1 MNKTTKGLVL
11 TLLSALLAVSQQAW
25 GQTDKQTL
33 FATSSDG
40 TYIYRIPSIVRLPN
54 GNLWAMCDLRWGK
67 NASDIGG
74 GYDTPHRIDVVGKLS
89 TDNGLTWGNQQDI
102 AKGNDNVTDNDENGY
117 DYAHGDPASVVD
129 RESGKIL
136 VMSASG
142 RHGFFGSSKLQV
154 ARSLSADGGQT
165 WTISNISDKLY
176 QNDSYVAHCFFSSGR
191 IIQSTLVKK
200 GQYYRLYAAVNT
212 RNVAANT
219 VNGKNGCKVV
229 YSDDFGETWTYLG
242 GIESVPSSTGST
254 FGDES
259 KVEELPNG
267 NILLSCRALSTGRIF
282 NIFTFTDRDNAQ
294 GSWSSPVYN
303 NSTITAASCDE
314 EILLVP
320 AKDKS
325 GNQVYV
331 LLQSA
336 AMSSERKNV
345 GIYYKVLS
353 STADYDQPSDF
364 NSGWTKYAISTTT
377 SCYAT
382 MVLNK
387 DGDIAFLYE
396 ENKKTF
402 NGEAYDIQYM
412 TLPLSTITG
421 GAYTYS
427 PNTATNGYHVTSEP
441 SSSPVEIATPTFS
454 VTSGTYTSAQQVEI
468 TSTDANVTIYY
479 TTDGTEP
486 TTGSTKYTGAITV
499 DHDMTLKAIAVNN
512 DDNSYVSQVATATYK
527 VQIPDVLLPEAPTF
541 SVASG
546 TYTSELTV
554 ELKTATDGTTI
565 YYTTDGSEPS
575 ENSSKYESAIT
586 VDKSTVIKAIAVDGE
601 GNKSTVSSAQYS
613 IVSAS
618 EVTKIGTT
626 ISLDYGSSHRLFS
639 SKASGDASNP
649 DNQYFGFLRH
659 DVAHV
664 QIITSN
670 DATLSTGGDEVFNE
684 NDNDMLFEKVGD
696 DTYLSFNSSSKSQY
710 VYAQVVAPK
719 GYRIMRYQM
728 AFDAD
733 NSTSGSSVM
742 QYTYDSDGKVVEGTS
757 ANVSDGT
764 WDQTLANGSNM
775 LFFRFDATAVSSK
788 VMVKSIHITYAI
800 DQPITGQV
808 PNENGEPYLHTGL
821 LDLGTFSKNTKGF
834 WSFSS
839 SAVTDQQQVTLVN
852 SKGEEQT
859 ETYKVGDDQYFVA
872 ATDSDY
878 YLEAPEKFRI
888 VGATLQLLRH
898 SSDYTTSSHYED
910 VTTVDD
916 GEYIITDGNGH
927 YLNLNGSSLA
937 TGTNVKTATVWTLT
951 GQGNDKYQIKSGSYY
966 LVLTISNNSI
976 TGVTASTSATYGNW
990 IWDTSYQCFKASS
1003 SSSSP
1008 GYLSYV
1014 NSGWNVSNNTSDKS
1028 KLQKEVPST
1037 TATRPASDFT
1047 ATVYDRE
1054 GKATSGTATVTSTN
1068 SEATLTVDDYN
1079 NDAIRFKISGL
1090 ASGSA
1095 ALYRV
1100 NLKFLPL
1107 NPEVQTLQVAAKY
1120 NGGVIGSNEVTST
1133 NYTFHG
1139 GEAVR
1144 VLVPKDAQSPYTLVF
1159 RKAENEEKTLWYSEG
1174 VNNND
1179 LSSTGGYSNFTLVGS
1194 TAYDGDKGIDMTA
1207 TPWPT
1212 ARVNADQAGTNKL
1225 LATNISDVVDEK
1237 ASTLQD
1243 RKYKKGDGGLQ
1254 AVSLEN
1260 GTEQTVYVYSADMP
1274 TWSILP
1280 TGIGSGKRHIDYRFY
1295 TIKVMPVVE
1304 NEKPDVTLTPVYTQ
1318 TLKAKPHKDG
1328 STLKTDGGT
1337 LDTKHTYVGVTV
1349 KSTTTDGTTPYG
1361 VLTNTEIISAIKG
1374 KLAENNYYGF
1384 DEADPLRSI
1393 LYVDMSALNT
1403 VTGEATE
1410 GENNWDAFNAG
1421 TADNCLYF
1429 MPVGFTRNVENTI
1442 SKRQDGKFEAV
1453 GNIRLH
1459 DQQPF
1464 FTPYAFTTGTRQ
1476 AIYNREST
1484 ATDDGNVKAM
1494 VKNMTTVL
1502 PFSLKLTPDGHLK
1515 TATDA
1520 TDNSVQFHDITGYGE
1535 VTAVS
1540 KDDPHQELTYAMVAE
1555 AVTSGKAEANQP
1567 YYVTST
1573 TPGFTFNILGA
1584 QFEKTPGTSS
1594 NAIDEG
1600 LQRTQGNWTAIG
1612 TYAGSQPK
1620 AGASGGK
1627 GKWYFSKDLF
1637 WNAAQLPPK
1646 IDHFNARPFRAY
1658 YYTTD
1663 NSPAAQT
1670 EEKAK
1675 VVFNPA
1681 DVTPTG
1687 IRDISATEGNLVV
1700 TVGHGSMT
1708 LTATAA
1714 TRFAIYTVGGQLV
1727 ARGQLAQGASHTISV
1742 PAGVYVVNN
1751 QKVVVK

>member
-25 GQTDKQTL
+25 GQTTKQTL

-54 GNLWAMCDLRWGK
+54 GNLWAMCDLRWGN
-67 NASDIGG
+67 NAADIGG
-74 GYDTPHRIDVVGKLS
+74 GNDTPHRIDVVGKLS
-89 TDNGLTWGNQQDI
+89 TDNGTTWGNQQDI
-102 AKGNDNVTDNDENGY
+102 AKGKDNVTDNDDGGY

-129 RESGKIL
+129 RESGNIL

-142 RHGFFGSSKLQV
+142 RHGFFSSSKLQV
-154 ARSLSADGGQT
+154 ARSLSTDGGQN

-212 RNVAANT
+212 RSAANNNL
-219 VNGKNGCKVV
+219 NGKNGCKVV

-242 GIESVPSSTGST
+242 GIESKPSYGNNT

-267 NILLSCRALSTGRIF
+267 NILLSCRALGTGRIF
-282 NIFTFTDRDNAQ
+282 NIFTFTDRDNAK

-303 NSTITAASCDE
+303 NSSITAASCDE

-336 AMSSERKNV
+336 AMSTSREKV

-387 DGDIAFLYE
+387 DGDVAFLYE
-396 ENKKTF
+396 ENLQRF
-402 NGEAYDIQYM
+402 SGEAYDIQYK
-412 TLPLSTITG
+412 TIPLSTITG

-427 PNTATNGYHVTSEP
+427 PNTAQGGYHVTSEP
-441 SSSPVEIATPTFS
+441 TPYPVEMATPTFS
-454 VTSGTYTSAQQVEI
+454 LDAGKTYTSAQQVEI

-479 TTDGTEP
+479 TTDGSEP
-486 TTGSTKYTGAITV
+486 TTGSTKYTTAITV
-499 DHDMTLKAIAVNN
+499 DHTMTLKAIAVSN
-512 DDNSYVSQVATATYK
+512 DDNSCVSQVATATYK

-546 TYTSELTV
+546 TYTSALTV
-554 ELKTATDGTTI
+554 ELKTATDGATL

-575 ENSSKYESAIT
+575 ESSSKYTSPIT
-586 VDKSTVIKAIAVDGE
+586 VDKSTVVKAIAVDGE
-601 GNKSTVSSAQYS
+601 GNKSKVVTAEYS
-613 IVSAS
+613 IVSPS
-618 EVTKIGTT
+618 DVTKIGTT

-639 SKASGDASNP
+639 SKASGDATNP
-649 DNQYFGFLRH
+649 DKQYFGFLRH
-659 DVAHV
+659 DIAHV

-733 NSTSGSSVM
+733 NSASGSSVT
-742 QYTYDSDGKVVEGTS
+742 QYTYDADGNVVEGES
-757 ANVSDGT
+757 VKVSDGS
-764 WDQTLANGSNM
+764 WDQTLANGTNM
-775 LFFRFDATAVSSK
+775 LFFRFDASAVSSK

-800 DQPITGQV
+800 DQPITGQL
-808 PNENGEPYLHTGL
+808 PNENGDLDIHTGL
-821 LDLGTFSKNTKGF
+821 LDLGTFSKNSKDF

-839 SAVTDQQQVTLVN
+839 SAVTDQQDVTLMN
-852 SKGEEQT
+852 DKGEKQAAT
-859 ETYKVGDDQYFVA
+859 CKVDNDQYLVVA
-872 ATDSDY
+872 ANGDY

-888 VGATLQLLRH
+888 VGATLQFLRH
-898 SSDYTTSSHYED
+898 SSEYTTKTTYED
-910 VTTVDD
+910 VTTVDNGD
-916 GEYIITDGNGH
+916 YIITDGKGH
-927 YLNLNGSSLA
+927 YLNLNGSSLEN
-937 TGTNVKTATVWTLT
+937 GTNANDATVWTLS
-951 GQGNDKYQIKSGSYY
+951 GQGSNKYQIKSGSYY
-966 LVLTISNNSI
+966 LVLSISGSTI
-976 TGVTASTSATYGNW
+976 TGITVNNNATYGNW
-990 IWDTSYQCFKASS
+990 LWDSSNYCFKASS
-1003 SSSSP
+1003 STSSP
-1008 GYLSYV
+1008 GYLSY
-1014 NSGWNVSNNTSDKS
+1014 NNGWNVSNSTSYKS
-1028 KLQKEVPST
+1028 KLQKEVPAT

-1047 ATVYDRE
+1047 ATVYNRDN
-1054 GKATSGTATVTSTN
+1054 SGTATNGTALLTTAN
-1068 SEATLTVDDYN
+1068 DKATLTVDDYN
-1079 NDAIRFKISGL
+1079 NDAIRFNISGL
-1090 ASGSA
+1090 TDGSA

-1120 NGGVIGSNEVTST
+1120 GDGVIGSNRVTST
-1133 NYTFHG
+1133 NYTFHD

-1144 VLVPKDAQSPYTLVF
+1144 VLVPKNVTSPYTLVF
-1159 RKAENEEKTLWYSEG
+1159 RNAENEEKSLWYTNG

-1194 TAYDGDKGIDMTA
+1194 SAYDGDKGIDMTA

-1212 ARVNADQAGTNKL
+1212 ARINADQAGTNKL
-1225 LATNISDVVDEK
+1225 LATNIQDVVDGK
-1237 ASTLQD
+1237 AEELQD
-1243 RKYKKGDGGLQ
+1243 MAYKKGDGGLK
-1254 AVSLEN
+1254 AVSLTN
-1260 GTEQTVYVYSADMP
+1260 GQEQTIYVYSADMP
-1274 TWSILP
+1274 TWNILP
-1280 TGIGSGKRHIDYRFY
+1280 SDISAGKKHIDYRFY

-1304 NEKPDVTLTPVYTQ
+1304 NEKPEVTFHEIYKQ
-1318 TLKAKPHKDG
+1318 TLKAAPHKTG
-1328 STLKTDGGT
+1328 NKLTTDGGK
-1337 LDTKHTYVGVTV
+1337 LDNTHTYVGVTV
-1349 KSTTTDGTTPYG
+1349 TSTTDDGTTPYG
-1361 VLTNTEIISAIKG
+1361 VLTNTEVISAIKSE
-1374 KLAENNYYGF
+1374 LANKNYYGF
-1384 DEADPLRSI
+1384 DESGPLRSI

-1403 VTGEATE
+1403 VTGETTE
-1410 GENNWDAFNAG
+1410 GVNNWDAFNAG

-1442 SKRQDGKFEAV
+1442 SKRQNGSYEAV
-1453 GNIRLH
+1453 GNIRVY

-1476 AIYNREST
+1476 AIYNRE
-1484 ATDDGNVKAM
+1484 ATDGLSATVQ
-1494 VKNMTTVL
+1494 NMTAVL
-1502 PFSLKLTPDGHLK
+1502 PFSVQLTSDGHVK

-1520 TDNSVQFHDITGYGE
+1520 TDNSVQFHDITGYGK
-1535 VTAVS
+1535 VTSVS
-1540 KDDPHQELTYAMVAE
+1540 SEGDHQDLTYAMLAE
-1555 AVTSGKAEANQP
+1555 AVKDGVAKANQP

-1594 NAIDEG
+1594 DEK
-1600 LQRTQGNWTAIG
+1600 LKRTQGNWTAIG
-1612 TYAGSQPK
+1612 TYAGVQPT
-1620 AGASGGK
+1620 AGEDNGK
-1627 GKWYFSKDLF
+1627 GKWYFSKDFF
-1637 WNAAQLPPK
+1637 WNAAQLRQN
-1646 IDHFNARPFRAY
+1646 DHFNIRPFRAY
-1658 YYTTD
+1658 YRTTD
-1663 NSPAAQT
+1663 NTPAAQS
-1670 EEKAK
+1670 ESSAK
-1675 VVFNPA
+1675 VVFDPS
-1681 DVTPTG
+1681 DITTTG
-1687 IRDISATEGNLVV
+1687 ISDIHATEGYLVV
-1700 TVGHGSMT
+1700 TVDHGYMT

-1714 TRFAIYTVGGQLV
+1714 TRYAAYTVGGQLV
-1727 ARGQLAQGASHTISV
+1727 ARGTLAQGDSHTVSV